1 MAGDFARFVNRLH
14 QKGII
19 DIDLNSG
26 NVLYQPQADGH
37 YTFSLIDINRMKFY
51 TGYPPMKECVENLT
65 RFTGR
70 MDVFELVARE
80 YVKARGME
88 ESQIQYFMDG
98 KAEHD
103 RRWKTRKSI
112 THCFRKK

>member
-1 MAGDFARFVNRLH
+1 
-14 QKGII
+14 
-19 DIDLNSG
+19 
-26 NVLYQPQADGH
+26 
-37 YTFSLIDINRMKFY
+37 MKFY

-80 YVKARGME
+80 YVKARGLE
-88 ESQIQYFMDG
+88 ESQVQNFMDG

-103 RRWKTRKSI
+103 WRWKKRKNI